1 MRDGHL
7 WTPWASSPMFLSA
20 AWRLNSSQTQI
31 SSAFLL
37 ESDFVRPHDTHLI
50 LDYVSQGV
58 DSREASD
65 RQNLTA
71 PTRGCLN
78 RRRDPA
84 ARGGHQT
91 FSKTHSSSERF
102 NRTGQNGTGSA

>member
-71 PTRGCLN
+71 PYSWLPQSSPRSGCE
-78 RRRDPA
+78 
-84 ARGGHQT
+84 G
-91 FSKTHSSSERF
+91 
-102 NRTGQNGTGSA
+102 RTSDLLQNSQ

>member
-1 MRDGHL
+1 
-7 WTPWASSPMFLSA
+7 MFLSA

-58 DSREASD
+58 DSREASETAKSD
-65 RQNLTA
+65 GALLVAASIVAAIRLRGEDIRPSPKLTVVVKDSIE
-71 PTRGCLN
+71 L
-78 RRRDPA
+78 
-84 ARGGHQT
+84 ARTVLAQL
-91 FSKTHSSSERF
+91 ER
-102 NRTGQNGTGSA
+102 